1 VGNDNHALEVE
12 RWREYRVT
20 HSYESVR
27 DERHNEVGTVL
38 SGSARPVPVMEEDPS
53 EG

>member
-1 VGNDNHALEVE
+1 MGNDNRALGVE

-20 HSYESVR
+20 HSCESVR
-27 DERHNEVGTVL
+27 DERHSEVGTVL
-38 SGSARPVPVMEEDPS
+38 SGSAGPVPILEDPS

>member
-1 VGNDNHALEVE
+1 MGNDNRTLGVE

-27 DERHNEVGTVL
+27 DERHNKVGTVL
-38 SGSARPVPVMEEDPS
+38 LGSVGPVLVMEDPS

>member
-1 VGNDNHALEVE
+1 MGNDNRVLGVE

-20 HSYESVR
+20 HSCEFVR
-27 DERHNEVGTVL
+27 DERHSEVGTML
-38 SGSARPVPVMEEDPS
+38 SGSAGPVPIMEDLS

>member
-1 VGNDNHALEVE
+1 MGNDNHALGVE

-20 HSYESVR
+20 HFCESVM
-27 DERHNEVGTVL
+27 DERRSVVGTML
-38 SGSARPVPVMEEDPS
+38 SGSAGPVPVLEDLG

>member
-1 VGNDNHALEVE
+1 MGNDNHALGVE
-12 RWREYRVT
+12 RWQEYRVA

-27 DERHNEVGTVL
+27 DKRHSEVGTVL
-38 SGSARPVPVMEEDPS
+38 LGSARPIPILEDPS

>member
-1 VGNDNHALEVE
+1 MGNDNRALGVE
-12 RWREYRVT
+12 RWWEYRVT

-27 DERHNEVGTVL
+27 DERRSEVGTVL
-38 SGSARPVPVMEEDPS
+38 SGSSRPVPILEDLG

>member
-1 VGNDNHALEVE
+1 MGNDNRAQGVE

-27 DERHNEVGTVL
+27 DERHSEVGTVL
-38 SGSARPVPVMEEDPS
+38 SGSAGPVPILEDPS